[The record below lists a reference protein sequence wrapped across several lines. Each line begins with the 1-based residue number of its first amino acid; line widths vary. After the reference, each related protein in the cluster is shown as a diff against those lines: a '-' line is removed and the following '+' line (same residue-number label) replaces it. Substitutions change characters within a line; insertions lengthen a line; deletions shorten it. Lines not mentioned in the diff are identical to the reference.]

1 MSDAQKYQR
10 KKNILIILFMFL
22 LVIFV
27 GVICMILIY
36 AKKNPPEKFLSKE
49 DIEIVQM
56 KTMEYDFSNNQNYSE
71 VMESNTFRVTE
82 NNQELQLILTK
93 DKNIKIQREE
103 ADEIIDIMQNDKNIN
118 NNIKLIYQTE
128 RESLIL
134 TDDGNLYKLTDATVV
149 DNKIKVGQILT
160 NMKVKGIVYFPNK
173 TSNTYIIN
181 NENKKINIDTL
192 EEYKGITNKINTGT
206 STIYIYENKM
216 FGLEEGKIIVDEYN
230 RPLTIKISFDDKII
244 AENDVIYQINS
255 LENTL
260 FTSNLGS
267 FYQIGYRSNENGI
280 SDITL
285 KSSTGYETFTST
297 YYYQ

>member
-71 VMESNTFRVTE
+71 VMESNTFKVTE

-181 NENKKINIDTL
+181 NENKVINIDTL

-280 SDITL
+280 YDITL

>member
-1 MSDAQKYQR
+1 M
-10 KKNILIILFMFL
+10 
-22 LVIFV
+22 
-27 GVICMILIY
+27 
-36 AKKNPPEKFLSKE
+36 
-49 DIEIVQM
+49 
-56 KTMEYDFSNNQNYSE
+56 
-71 VMESNTFRVTE
+71 

-181 NENKKINIDTL
+181 NENKVINIDTL

-280 SDITL
+280 YDITL

>member
-173 TSNTYIIN
+173 TSNKYIIN
-181 NENKKINIDTL
+181 NENKVINIDTL

-280 SDITL
+280 YDITL